1 MQEALGGFCAGGED
15 VENVCQKEKGPRAAR
30 PGFTAADGSYGAFS
44 VQDGQSHFVHSSA
57 DPLPAF
63 NAGAMEEF
71 EEHFGHSL
79 NGELLL
85 TAPTYGLGSATC
97 PVLALPLALSE
108 GDCVMEQVVDAFAR
122 PLQYCTAQ
130 HAVKVRQQEDD
141 KSRIGMP
148 RELLRKRKAPDRFCS
163 ESAERLQDQ
172 ARKKIRKAMPA
183 KDRATLPGRFKN
195 GVPCS
200 ESKSASGRA
209 ALTQVLESLTHILE
223 SLRSYPGAGTAP
235 EAGLRIDCCC
245 SLCQTSAEHLSLQVR
260 QAHESLIEQEETVI
274 DLYKNKGLDIILD
287 AKVSV
292 VNKKI
297 DILLARAGSFSRSK
311 FFAAMKGIKRKKL
324 MNHVICITKVR
335 SNGEG
340 TESST
345 SNIFGKPLVRTL
357 SSKAEQPWSVTLEV
371 FGSGRVR
378 EIAGDKAVGPK

>member
-1 MQEALGGFCAGGED
+1 M
-15 VENVCQKEKGPRAAR
+15 CQREKGSRAAR

-63 NAGAMEEF
+63 IAGAMEEL
-71 EEHFGHSL
+71 EENFGHSH

-97 PVLALPLALSE
+97 PVLALPLVLSE
-108 GDCVMEQVVDAFAR
+108 GDRVMEQVVDAFAR
-122 PLQYCTAQ
+122 PLQCYTAQ
-130 HAVKVRQQEDD
+130 HADKVRQQEED
-141 KSRIGMP
+141 KSRIGVP
-148 RELLRKRKAPDRFCS
+148 RELHRKRRAPDRFCS
-163 ESAERLQDQ
+163 VGAERLQDQ
-172 ARKKIRKAMPA
+172 ARKKTRKTVPA
-183 KDRATLPGRFKN
+183 KDRATLPGRVKK

-200 ESKSASGRA
+200 ESKSAPGRA

-223 SLRSYPGAGTAP
+223 SLSSYPGAGTAP
-235 EAGLRIDCCC
+235 EAGLPIDRCG

-260 QAHESLIEQEETVI
+260 QAHESLIAQEETVI
-274 DLYKNKGLDIILD
+274 GLYLNKGLDIILD

-297 DILLARAGSFSRSK
+297 DILLSQGSFSRSK

-324 MNHVICITKVR
+324 INHVICITKIR

-340 TESST
+340 TESSS
-345 SNIFGKPLVRTL
+345 SNIFGKPLVRML
-357 SSKAEQPWSVTLEV
+357 SSKAEQPWSVTLESFV
-371 FGSGRVR
+371 SGRVCACAR
-378 EIAGDKAVGPK
+378 DKAIGPK